1 MLLFMGLQK
10 GDTVFSC
17 VDERASFMLISVLF
31 CKIISFRDQTMQD
44 VAP

>member
-1 MLLFMGLQK
+1 MLLFIGLQK

-17 VDERASFMLISVLF
+17 VNERVCFMLISVLF
-31 CKIISFRDQTMQD
+31 CKIISFRDQTTQD